1 MRHPLMKWSLALA
14 ALFACSSTSQA
25 QTTGNRKPGTA
36 QVSKA
41 RTSARVPDFSGVWEP
56 HMPESAKKYSGY
68 SFIGEIPPMTPWGKA
83 QYEATKPSWGP
94 RAVLDSTDPVNP
106 TTGTGHEVGCFPPG
120 VPRIY
125 VHHFPMEILQVPGH
139 VVQIFEF
146 GHFVREIYTN
156 GAHEHE
162 KDLNPSWMGDSI
174 GWWEGD
180 TLVIDSVGFN
190 DKTWLDRAG
199 LPHSDQLHVV
209 EHIRRPNHGTLEI
222 DIMVDDPKAYTTT
235 FGGKEIYELRPEWKI
250 EEMICEDNV
259 NFNELKKE
267 GKEQ

>member
-174 GWWEGD
+174 GWWREILWLSIQ
-180 TLVIDSVGFN
+180 LVSTTRHGSIALGFHIPIN
-190 DKTWLDRAG
+190 CTWSSISGGQTTARLR
-199 LPHSDQLHVV
+199 LILWLTTPK
-209 EHIRRPNHGTLEI
+209 HIRPLSGERKSTN
-222 DIMVDDPKAYTTT
+222 
-235 FGGKEIYELRPEWKI
+235 
-250 EEMICEDNV
+250 
-259 NFNELKKE
+259 
-267 GKEQ
+267 